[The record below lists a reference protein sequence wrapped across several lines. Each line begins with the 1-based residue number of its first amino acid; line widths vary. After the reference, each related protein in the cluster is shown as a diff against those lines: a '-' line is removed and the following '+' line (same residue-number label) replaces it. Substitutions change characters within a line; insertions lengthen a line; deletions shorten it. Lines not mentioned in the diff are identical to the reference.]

1 VAKFSEIQESMGMVR
16 AQQNALS
23 AKILE
28 ELRQLRVGAKLP
40 VIETLDPAPL
50 QFGSLPSSSSLITST
65 GAGDTSSSS
74 ATGASEGIIRVSPHS
89 HFNLSHNDINLGVN
103 TTHTTTM
110 VSNHIMNNSEHVI
123 TGNID
128 VGGIVWRNGACIQ
141 IFQHTRLGE
150 SHASNPYGAMP
161 PPFPTHDQ
169 TWSLYPPQG
178 PYPSPMISTGGYSG
192 P

>member
-1 VAKFSEIQESMGMVR
+1 M
-16 AQQNALS
+16 
-23 AKILE
+23 
-28 ELRQLRVGAKLP
+28 
-40 VIETLDPAPL
+40 
-50 QFGSLPSSSSLITST
+50 QFGSLPSSSGLLTST

-74 ATGASEGIIRVSPHS
+74 AIEVSEGIIRVSPHP
-89 HFNLSHNDINLGVN
+89 HFNLSHNDVILGVN
-103 TTHTTTM
+103 TAHTTAM
-110 VSNHIMNNSEHVI
+110 VSNHVMNNLEHVI

-128 VGGIVWRNGACIQ
+128 VGGIVWRNGARTQ

-169 TWSLYPPQG
+169 TWSLCPPQG
-178 PYPSPMISTGGYSG
+178 PYPSPMIATGGYSG